1 MSNYSYKQ
9 ENDRYVIYDGD
20 IALTTPGGNN
30 VTTLYEPLAKRI
42 VQDLER
48 FGMNFR
54 SAASILAWHFT
65 MIDNFAPMGHARVEQ
80 VMANSFLSHVD
91 WTCRER
97 YGSGWART
105 FGTWSERQ
113 VYIEQWLSKATL
125 MQMTAACCIGNAYES
140 LNLALALA
148 VVLEKYDGDEREE
161 KLTEV
166 AQLIADTYQFGSFED
181 IFNDFKTFELYY
193 GIHLVENGPILEDIV
208 PESDEDD
215 DEEEIDVDDLSEFSV
230 TVEQLIGRNFYHYTD
245 CELDESQ
252 PAAYDF
258 SELVLDES
266 DDENEDD
273 DEEEGDEDAYEDE
286 DEDDESEGLAD
297 YLPDDCWV
305 KRFVDDDDPNTF
317 YLLYIVLNEDG
328 EIEDSGCIEETSQQM
343 GGGGFFFMIPGM
355 EMPSVKSYDY
365 NSYPPEK
372 VIDDLRLLFKGRA
385 LPLDFSFVGK
395 RLPQVMIDEGG
406 NGGSDTEYTYAIQS
420 AFRLAYMHMSV
431 DTTEDGVVED
441 FSYSTYQSSG
451 SAYGDMFSR
460 PTCFSDRKDEAM
472 DMLLHIYDMYTDEEL
487 QKMAD

>member
-1 MSNYSYKQ
+1 MSDYSYKQ
-9 ENDRYVIYDGD
+9 EGDRYVIYDGD
-20 IALTTPGGNN
+20 TILTTPAGNN
-30 VTTLYEPLAKRI
+30 VTTLYKPLADRI
-42 VQDLER
+42 LKDLNR
-48 FGMNFR
+48 YGMSFH
-54 SAASILAWHFT
+54 SADSILAWHFT
-65 MIDNFAPMGHARVEQ
+65 AIDNFAPMGHARVEQ
-80 VMANSFLSHVD
+80 ILASSFLRTVD
-91 WTCRER
+91 WTCKEQH
-97 YGSGWART
+97 GAEWKKA
-105 FGTWSERQ
+105 FGKWSNRQ
-113 VYIEQWLSKATL
+113 EQIQEWLSKATI
-125 MQMTAACCIGNAYES
+125 MQMTAACCIGNAYHS
-140 LNLALALA
+140 INLALTLA
-148 VVLEKYDGDEREE
+148 IIMEKYAGDERHAAFEALAE
-161 KLTEV
+161 
-166 AQLIADTYQFGSFED
+166 LIEDNSFYGPKSD
-181 IFNDFKTFELYY
+181 MMNDFKTFELYY
-193 GIHLVENGPILEDIV
+193 GIHLDEEGRILDDIIDND
-208 PESDEDD
+208 PDE

-266 DDENEDD
+266 DDEDEDD
-273 DEEEGDEDAYEDE
+273 DDEEGDEDAYEDE
-286 DEDDESEGLAD
+286 DENDKSEGLAD

-328 EIEDSGCIEETSQQM
+328 KIEYSGCIEETSQQM

-395 RLPQVMIDEGG
+395 RLPQAMIDEGG

-487 QKMAD
+487 EQF